1 MDGPVQSDPLERAR
15 KRLGR
20 KQQVGGALAAFIGL
34 LLFLAAGQTAPG
46 LVDLHKLALLFIV
59 VGILGLAVGTF
70 ARWYY
75 LK

>member
-1 MDGPVQSDPLERAR
+1 MDDSIQGDPLERAR

-34 LLFLAAGQTAPG
+34 LLFFAAGHAPPG

-59 VGILGLAVGTF
+59 VGILGLAAGTF